1 MRVWTGEAPSHAFAH
16 ALHAETEGN
25 PLFIEEIVRHLA
37 EAGVRASE
45 AGARELQRFGLPEN
59 VKQVIAR
66 RLGRLSAQA
75 TEWLRVAA
83 VIGRDFDADPARAGG
98 GASTRTS
105 T

>member
-16 ALHAETEGN
+16 ALHSETEGN

-45 AGARELQRFGLPEN
+45 AGARELQRFGLPED

-66 RLGRLSAQA
+66 RLGRLER
-75 TEWLRVAA
+75 TGDRVAA
-83 VIGRDFDADPARAGG
+83 SGGGDRARFRRDAARAG
-98 GASTRTS
+98 AWALARTS
-105 T
+105 S